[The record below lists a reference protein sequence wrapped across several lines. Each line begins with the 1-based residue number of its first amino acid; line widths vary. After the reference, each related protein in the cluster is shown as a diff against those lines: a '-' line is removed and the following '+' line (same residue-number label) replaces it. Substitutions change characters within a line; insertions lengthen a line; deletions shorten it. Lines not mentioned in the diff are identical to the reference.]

1 MAQFLVKVADEQ
13 GHLRQ
18 QVEHGYSEA
27 EVHDRFT
34 QQGYLVYWVKPRT
47 LLSTGGG
54 QFGRRGRLR
63 QSTFLIFN
71 QQFLT
76 LIKAGLPILTAL
88 DLLIKRQRDKALL
101 QLLENVRERVRGGE
115 LLSDAFAAQQV
126 FPKMYTTTLLAGE
139 KSGNMEEVLGRYISY
154 QRMVQTFRK
163 KLLVSLVYPAL
174 LVSVV
179 TLMLIFLITYVVPKF
194 ADLFNNLGAQLPA
207 ITVFML
213 SLGLNAQ
220 KYAWVVLL
228 VGAAAIFL
236 LWRWKHSDQGAQRI
250 DRFLL
255 SLPLI
260 GEIRLKYQVA
270 NFSRI
275 LGTLLQGGLPLV
287 PAMETAGESMSSR
300 QMLNGVTAAAE
311 RVKEG
316 QSLAHSLEA
325 QKLFPDLAVEMLE
338 VGESTGALPAML
350 ASVAEFYEEDVQTAL
365 SAAMALIE
373 PMILIIMAV
382 FVGGILISLY
392 MPIFTLGT
400 GDRSRR
406 TGTRARYRAA
416 LSLRIRR
423 SERFPV
429 APRSVRE
436 DPCAPD
442 VPL

>member
-1 MAQFLVKVADEQ
+1 MAEFLVKIADEQ

-47 LLSTGGG
+47 LLSGGGG
-54 QFGRRGRLR
+54 QFGKRGKLR
-63 QSTFLIFN
+63 QSKFLIFN

-88 DLLIKRQRDKALL
+88 DLLIKRQQDKTLL
-101 QLLENVRERVRGGE
+101 QLLENVRERVKGGE
-115 LLSDAFAAQQV
+115 LLSDAFAAQQM

-139 KSGNMEEVLGRYISY
+139 KSGNMEEVLSRYIAY

-174 LVSVV
+174 LVTMV
-179 TLMLIFLITYVVPKF
+179 TVMMIFLITFVVPRF
-194 ADLFNNLGAQLPA
+194 AELFDKMDAQLPA

-213 SLGLNAQ
+213 AVGLNAQ
-220 KYAWVVLL
+220 KYAWIVLL
-228 VGAAAIFL
+228 AGAAAVVLFL
-236 LWRWKHSDQGAQRI
+236 RWKRSDRGAENI
-250 DRFLL
+250 DRLLL
-255 SLPLI
+255 SLPLL

-311 RVKEG
+311 QVKEG
-316 QSLAHSLEA
+316 QSLAHSLET

-365 SAAMALIE
+365 GAAMALIE
-373 PMILIIMAV
+373 PMILIFMAV

-392 MPIFTLGT
+392 MPIFTM
-400 GDRSRR
+400 
-406 TGTRARYRAA
+406 AA
-416 LSLRIRR
+416 GMH
-423 SERFPV
+423 
-429 APRSVRE
+429 
-436 DPCAPD
+436 
-442 VPL
+442 